1 MSRKSQIIKNW
12 PRYVLQWGVLAA
24 LTVVLTGIIPGK
36 EPADPEAYCPV
47 GGLQALTTYFVNGS
61 LPCSMSS
68 LQIMMGV
75 ALAAAVIFFSKL
87 FCGYLCPLGTVQ
99 DLLMK
104 LRRKLSIKGIAVRN
118 SSVAD
123 RALRLVKYI
132 LLFWIFYTTATT
144 SELFCKNLD
153 PYYAVATGFKG
164 EITLWM
170 SLVSLALVI
179 LGSFFIDMFWCKYIC
194 PLGAVSNTFKFWVWV
209 LVLTAL
215 YYVLGLAGVNVP
227 WWILFGVFCLSGYL
241 LEIFYRKPKFQI
253 LHIMKDEDKC
263 THCDICTK
271 NCPYH
276 IDVNSWYGG
285 AVNDV
290 DCTLCGECVA
300 SCPTKALH
308 TGVCRSGKPALW
320 KQLVHVVLTVALVVF
335 GMWAGSRFELPTI
348 DFTWGIEVEDKDGTV
363 RQLIDPEKL
372 ETVGLENMRSVKCYG
387 SSMAFKAKL
396 EKIRGVHGVK
406 TFVGH
411 HRVEILYDP
420 SVITAEKIQEE
431 IYVPSRFRVQTPD
444 VSVTDSVKV
453 MTIRTENMYD
463 KLDLNYLG
471 LQMRDS
477 GYKIYGLESEF
488 ACPLI
493 VRVYMDPSASPDR
506 KWFKEI
512 VEKETLAIGTKELE
526 LDFKF
531 EGLEDGVS
539 YLATED
545 YVRKMFSPFKVEFNQ
560 RVSQAEGNPQF
571 VYEIADK
578 NFEKPIIAR
587 NMPFLSNHLSKHE
600 GIIGIYLVL
609 NDSLVPSIRVRYS
622 APMTAD
628 KLWELMTMENWS
640 ITYSKEDVREVP
652 AKIAFK
658 NQGTESS
665 YVPGKTKC

>member
-24 LTVVLTGIIPGK
+24 LAVVLTGVIPGK

-99 DLLMK
+99 DLLIK
-104 LRRKLSIKGIAVRN
+104 LRRSLNMKGVYVSN
-118 SSVAD
+118 GSVAD
-123 RALRLVKYI
+123 KVLRIFKYI

-170 SLVSLALVI
+170 SLVSLVLVI

-215 YYVLGLAGVNVP
+215 YYVLGVAGIDVP

-241 LEIFYRKPKFQI
+241 LEILYRKPKFQV

-271 NCPYH
+271 SCPYH

-300 SCPTKALH
+300 ACPTKALH

-320 KQLVHVVLTVALVVF
+320 KQLIPVVLTVVLVAF

-348 DFTWGIEVEDKDGTV
+348 DFTWGIEVEDKDGSV

-420 SVITAEKIQEE
+420 SVITA
-431 IYVPSRFRVQTPD
+431 
-444 VSVTDSVKV
+444 
-453 MTIRTENMYD
+453 
-463 KLDLNYLG
+463 
-471 LQMRDS
+471 
-477 GYKIYGLESEF
+477 
-488 ACPLI
+488 
-493 VRVYMDPSASPDR
+493 
-506 KWFKEI
+506 
-512 VEKETLAIGTKELE
+512 
-526 LDFKF
+526 
-531 EGLEDGVS
+531 
-539 YLATED
+539 
-545 YVRKMFSPFKVEFNQ
+545 
-560 RVSQAEGNPQF
+560 
-571 VYEIADK
+571 
-578 NFEKPIIAR
+578 
-587 NMPFLSNHLSKHE
+587 
-600 GIIGIYLVL
+600 
-609 NDSLVPSIRVRYS
+609 
-622 APMTAD
+622 
-628 KLWELMTMENWS
+628 
-640 ITYSKEDVREVP
+640 
-652 AKIAFK
+652 
-658 NQGTESS
+658 
-665 YVPGKTKC
+665 